1 MAMMKD
7 ALTQKALSSDQDQWK
22 RVGNSGAFSQFFSNF
37 EHSNIGY
44 GFYCFKNDSEKNIKV
59 TVTLTQEQNIKVR
72 KNFFVMQLSA
82 RFITPLTTIVYP
94 NSTVNEQGLTVIECR
109 ISSRSV
115 NIVIW
120 DIFADASKISFK
132 TSMSTY

>member
-72 KNFFVMQLSA
+72 KNLIFCHAAFCAIYHSSHH
-82 RFITPLTTIVYP
+82 
-94 NSTVNEQGLTVIECR
+94 NSVPKQHSE
-109 ISSRSV
+109 
-115 NIVIW
+115 
-120 DIFADASKISFK
+120 
-132 TSMSTY
+132 